1 MAGKGGQVRGGVV
14 LQAIAGEDGVEH
26 ATDANVGGYERIVEL
41 IGDSIVAFEICESD
55 FELDIAA
62 IIDIV
67 FDVAEDSFLIRI
79 VVDNQGAIDGCGVE
93 MQAGDGADL
102 GDGGHLSE
110 GTEGE

>member
-1 MAGKGGQVRGGVV
+1 MRGGVV

-26 ATDANVGGYERIVEL
+26 AADADVGGYERIVKL

-62 IIDIV
+62 IVDIV
-67 FDVAEDSFLIRI
+67 FDVTEHGFLIRI

-102 GDGGHLSE
+102 SDGCHLSE
-110 GTEGE
+110 GTKGE